1 MTPFTVRRI
10 LCALLGCVPMP
21 GITRRLSITFCCH
34 RCGALA
40 DGDLSINR

>member
-1 MTPFTVRRI
+1 MTPFTVRRL
-10 LCALLGCVPMP
+10 LCSLLGHCTPP
-21 GITRRLSITFCCH
+21 GVTRRLSITFCCH